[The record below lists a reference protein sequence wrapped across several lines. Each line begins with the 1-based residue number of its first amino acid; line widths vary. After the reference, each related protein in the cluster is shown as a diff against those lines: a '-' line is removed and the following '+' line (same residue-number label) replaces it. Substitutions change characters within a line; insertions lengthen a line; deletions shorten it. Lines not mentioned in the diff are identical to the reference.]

1 MASTSEQYLA
11 YLLRRKQELEGLEM
25 AREVEREI
33 EAKRASAPVH
43 LLYRVKMNGG
53 GSYVHHEGK
62 WQHI

>member
-11 YLLRRKQELEGLEM
+11 YLMRRKQELEGLEM

-33 EAKRASAPVH
+33 EAKRASSPPR
-43 LLYRVKMNGG
+43 LLSRVRMNGG
-53 GSYVHHEGK
+53 GTYIHHQGK